1 MVLNDAGYPKIYFD
15 GLETPLRDADKIR
28 VHDFN
33 GVDTIFFGTSDET
46 FGNALQGYMDDIRI
60 FNYAVSAADVPE
72 LMGAHLAQYTF
83 DDGTAV
89 DVTGNGY
96 DGLLLGTP
104 PDPNDPNDSNA
115 VAEIVEDA
123 ERGVVMKINGRGMQV
138 DGPFDIQT
146 SFTLTFWTKIDLP
159 RSGRFFSGG
168 PWWFRTDDQS
178 GSDHVW
184 IEIRYPEGNFLN
196 KADTTFGDPNSLGQL
211 DGQWHHYA
219 IVLNDAGDPKIYF
232 DGLETPLRDADKIR
246 VHDFNGVDTI
256 FFGTS
261 DETFG
266 NALQGYMDDIGI
278 YNVALSAEAIAD
290 IVLATTPI
298 ITVETMDSIEA
309 TGSDGE
315 LIALDGIDVN
325 ELILASIS
333 TDFEKWSDHPA
344 VDGQD
349 FSLGTYASLDDA
361 SEIIMMFTEPVNVIF
376 LIERNGNDK
385 GFLQA
390 LNADGIPIGALTYFA
405 TSDWLKTDYTI
416 GGSQVASG
424 IRLIADRPIYG
435 VRVTPDGTMGLDPVS
450 VSGIPA
456 EIPADEDQG

>member
-1 MVLNDAGYPKIYFD
+1 N
-15 GLETPLRDADKIR
+15 
-28 VHDFN
+28 H
-33 GVDTIFFGTSDET
+33 
-46 FGNALQGYMDDIRI
+46 
-60 FNYAVSAADVPE
+60 AASPGEIPD
-72 LMGAHLAQYTF
+72 LMGARLAQYTF

-104 PDPNDPNDSNA
+104 PDPNDPNDPNVA
-115 VAEIVEDA
+115 AEIVEDPW
-123 ERGVVMKINGRGMQV
+123 RGQVMKINGRGMQV
-138 DGPFDIQT
+138 NGPLDIRT

-184 IEIRYPEGNFLN
+184 VEIRYPGGSFLN
-196 KADTTFGDPNSLGQL
+196 KADTTFGDPNSQGQL
-211 DGQWHHYA
+211 DGQWHHYG
-219 IVLNDAGDPKIYF
+219 IVLNDAGDPKLYF
-232 DGLETPLRDADKIR
+232 DGAETPLRDSDKIR
-246 VHDFNGVDTI
+246 VHDFNGVDTV

-261 DETFG
+261 DESFG
-266 NALQGYMDDIGI
+266 NALQGYMDEITI
-278 YNVALSAEAIAD
+278 FNTALSAEAIAE
-290 IVLATTPI
+290 IGLATTPI

-315 LIALDGIDVN
+315 LIALDGISVN
-325 ELILASIS
+325 DLVLASIT
-333 TDFEKWSDHPA
+333 TDFEKWPAHPA
-344 VDGQD
+344 VDGEN
-349 FSLGTYASLDDA
+349 FSLATYASLDDA
-361 SEIIMMFTEPVNVIF
+361 GEIIFMFPEAVSQVF

-390 LNADGIPIGALTYFA
+390 LDADGVAFGALSHFA
-405 TSDWLKTDYTI
+405 ASDWLKTEYTI
-416 GGSQVASG
+416 DGSQVASG
-424 IRLIADRPIYG
+424 IRLIADMPIYG

-456 EIPADEDQG
+456 GIPVAP